1 MSNTVVVETLE
12 QLRPF
17 LNDKHV
23 IEIVQR
29 GKNKKFK
36 NFVKVA
42 LNELPQ
48 TEEKALVEN
57 AVNVLNKNL
66 QLNHRNLQLL
76 ANVAKS
82 QKLGL
87 LLNGLN
93 LCATCVGFAIMYAK
107 LDSMSA
113 EINQQIAK
121 VEKTV
126 KKVQDVQAGFE
137 FNKVLSDHT
146 DMLDCRKKQQPYSEE
161 KMRELVDNEYN
172 VLTMLISAFQM
183 DLSADKKNTIF
194 SIYSLL
200 SMLTVSLMYFDEV
213 YYQNNHEV
221 LGEGEV
227 WHTAHEKWM
236 GVYKT
241 LSEDWV
247 IEKLQ
252 DYGMFETNLTILGV
266 DVFYKGLLD
275 QVREERENV
284 EDNQALILA
293 LGDIEL
299 LHALQEK
306 SDREVKE
313 SIREAF
319 ENAGAES
326 DATVIQVAYDNAL
339 KLAAI
344 A

>member
-1 MSNTVVVETLE
+1 MSDTVVVKTLE
-12 QLRPF
+12 QLKPY
-17 LNDKHV
+17 LNDKGV
-23 IEIVQR
+23 IELVQR
-29 GKNKKFK
+29 AKNKKFK
-36 NFVKVA
+36 NFVKVT

-57 AVNVLNKNL
+57 AVNLLNKNL
-66 QLNHRNLQLL
+66 QLNSKNLRLL

-87 LLNGLN
+87 LLNGAN
-93 LCATCVGFAIMYAK
+93 LCATCAGFATMYAK
-107 LDSMSA
+107 LESMSA
-113 EINQQIAK
+113 EINQQIAR
-121 VEKTV
+121 VEETV
-126 KKVQDVQAGFE
+126 KKVQDVQTGFE

-146 DMLDCRKKQQPYSEE
+146 NMLDCRKKQQPYSEE
-161 KMRELVDNEYN
+161 KMRELVDTEYN

-183 DLSADKKNTIF
+183 DISADQKNTIF
-194 SIYSLL
+194 SIFSLL

-247 IEKLQ
+247 VEKLQ
-252 DYGMFETNLTILGV
+252 DYGMFETTLNTLGV
-266 DVFYKGLLD
+266 DVFYKGFLD
-275 QVREERENV
+275 QVREEKENI

-293 LGDIEL
+293 LGNIDL
-299 LHALQEK
+299 LHALQEN
-306 SDREVKE
+306 SDREVKDT
-313 SIREAF
+313 IREAF
-319 ENAGAES
+319 ENAGVET
-326 DATVIQVAYDNAL
+326 DETVVQGAYDNAL

>member
-1 MSNTVVVETLE
+1 MSDTVVVETLE
-12 QLRPF
+12 QLKPY

-48 TEEKALVEN
+48 TEEKALVQN

-66 QLNHRNLQLL
+66 QLNEKNLQLL
-76 ANVAKS
+76 ANVART
-82 QKLGL
+82 QKIGL

-93 LCATCVGFAIMYAK
+93 LCATCAGFAIMYEK
-107 LDSMSA
+107 LGSMSA

-172 VLTMLISAFQM
+172 VLTLLISAFQM
-183 DLSADKKNTIF
+183 DISADQKNTIF
-194 SIYSLL
+194 SIFSLL
-200 SMLTVSLMYFDEV
+200 SMLTISLMYFDEL
-213 YYQNNHEV
+213 YYENNHNV
-221 LGEGEV
+221 LGDGEI
-227 WHTAHEKWM
+227 WHTAHDKWM

-241 LSEDWV
+241 LSEDWMV
-247 IEKLQ
+247 EKLQ
-252 DYGMFETNLTILGV
+252 DYGVFDTSLNTLGV

-275 QVREERENV
+275 QVREEKENV
-284 EDNQALILA
+284 EDNQALIMA
-293 LGDIEL
+293 LGDIGL
-299 LHALQEK
+299 VHDLQEQT
-306 SDREVKE
+306 DHEVKE
-313 SIREAF
+313 TIKAAF
-319 ENAGAES
+319 ENAGAAF
-326 DATVIQVAYDNAL
+326 DAATVQSAYDNAL
-339 KLAAI
+339 KMAAI

>member
-12 QLRPF
+12 QLKPY
-17 LNDKHV
+17 LNDNHV

-29 GKNKKFK
+29 GKNKKFN

-57 AVNVLNKNL
+57 AVNLLNKNL
-66 QLNHRNLQLL
+66 QLNERNLQLL
-76 ANVAKS
+76 ANVAKT

-93 LCATCVGFAIMYAK
+93 LCSTCVGFAVMYAK

-121 VEKTV
+121 VERTV
-126 KKVQDVQAGFE
+126 KKVQDVQSGFE

-172 VLTMLISAFQM
+172 VLGMLISAFQM
-183 DLSADKKNTIF
+183 DISADQKNTIF
-194 SIYSLL
+194 SIFSLL
-200 SMLTVSLMYFDEV
+200 SMLTVSLMYFDEI
-213 YYQNNHEV
+213 YYKNNHEV
-221 LGEGEV
+221 LGAGEV

-241 LSEDWV
+241 LSEGWV

-252 DYGMFETNLTILGV
+252 DYGMFGTTLNTLGV
-266 DVFYKGLLD
+266 DVFYKSLLD

-293 LGDIEL
+293 LGDIDL
-299 LHALQEK
+299 LHTLQENT
-306 SDREVKE
+306 DREVKE
-313 SIREAF
+313 TIKAAF
-319 ENAGAES
+319 EKAGAES
-326 DATVIQVAYDNAL
+326 DVTVVQSAYDNVL

>member
-1 MSNTVVVETLE
+1 MNNTVVVETLE
-12 QLRPF
+12 QLKPY

-23 IEIVQR
+23 MEIVKR

-57 AVNVLNKNL
+57 AVNLINKNL
-66 QLNHRNLQLL
+66 QFNERNLQRL
-76 ANVAKS
+76 ANVAKR
-82 QKLGL
+82 QKIGL
-87 LLNGLN
+87 LFNGLN
-93 LCATCVGFAIMYAK
+93 LCATCVGFAVMYAK

-113 EINQQIAK
+113 EINHQIAK

-126 KKVQDVQAGFE
+126 KKVQDVKAGFE

-161 KMRELVDNEYN
+161 KMRKLVDSEYN
-172 VLTMLISAFQM
+172 VLTMLISAFRM
-183 DLSADKKNTIF
+183 DIASEKKNTIY

-200 SMLTVSLMYFDEV
+200 SMLTVSLMYFDEI

-221 LGEGEV
+221 LEAGEV

-236 GVYKT
+236 SVYKT
-241 LSEDWV
+241 LSDEWM

-252 DYGMFETNLTILGV
+252 DYGIFETNLPTLGV

-275 QVREERENV
+275 QVREEMENV

-293 LGDIEL
+293 LGDIDL
-299 LHALQEK
+299 VHALQEK
-306 SDREVKE
+306 TDHEVKE
-313 SIREAF
+313 TIKTAF
-319 ENAGAES
+319 ENAGSEFDSVAVQ
-326 DATVIQVAYDNAL
+326 TAYDNAL
-339 KLAAI
+339 KLAAL

>member
-1 MSNTVVVETLE
+1 MSNTVVVDTLE
-12 QLRPF
+12 QLKPY
-17 LNDKHV
+17 LNDKNV

-57 AVNVLNKNL
+57 AVNLLNKNL
-66 QLNHRNLQLL
+66 KLNERNLQLV
-76 ANVAKS
+76 ANVAKM

-93 LCATCVGFAIMYAK
+93 LCATCAGFAVMYAK

-172 VLTMLISAFQM
+172 VLTMLVSAFQK
-183 DLSADKKNTIF
+183 DISEDHKNTIF

-200 SMLTVSLMYFDEV
+200 SMLTVSLTYFDEV

-221 LGEGEV
+221 LGAGEV
-227 WHTAHEKWM
+227 WHAAHDKWM

-241 LSEDWV
+241 LSEDWM

-252 DYGMFETNLTILGV
+252 DYGMFETTLNTLGV
-266 DVFYKGLLD
+266 DVFYKGLIE
-275 QVREERENV
+275 QVREARENV
-284 EDNQALILA
+284 EDNQALVLA
-293 LGDIEL
+293 LGDIDL
-299 LHALQEK
+299 LHALNENT
-306 SDREVKE
+306 DRE
-313 SIREAF
+313 IRETIKSAF
-319 ENAGAES
+319 DNAGANS
-326 DATVIQVAYDNAL
+326 DATVVQGAYDNAL
-339 KLAAI
+339 RLAAI

>member
-1 MSNTVVVETLE
+1 MSKTVVVNALD
-12 QLRPF
+12 QLKPYM
-17 LNDKHV
+17 NDKKV
-23 IEIVQR
+23 VEIVLR
-29 GKNKKFK
+29 EKNKKFK
-36 NFVKVA
+36 NFVNVV

-57 AVNVLNKNL
+57 AVNLLNKNL
-66 QLNHRNLQLL
+66 HLNEGNFKLM
-76 ANVAKS
+76 AKAGKI

-93 LCATCVGFAIMYAK
+93 LCATCVGFAVMYAK

-113 EINQQIAK
+113 EINQQIAE

-126 KKVQDVQAGFE
+126 KKIQDIQTGFE
-137 FNKVLSDHT
+137 FNKILSDHT

-161 KMRELVDNEYN
+161 KMRKLVDNEYN

-183 DLSADKKNTIF
+183 DISEDQTNTIF

-221 LGEGEV
+221 LGSGEI

-252 DYGMFETNLTILGV
+252 DYGMFEANLNTLGV
-266 DVFYKGLLD
+266 DVFYKGLVD

-293 LGDIEL
+293 LGDIDL
-299 LHALQEK
+299 LHDLQEYT
-306 SDREVKE
+306 DREV
-313 SIREAF
+313 RETIKAAF
-319 ENAGAES
+319 DNAGKDS
-326 DATVIQVAYDNAL
+326 DATIVQDAYDNAL

>member
-12 QLRPF
+12 QLKPF

-48 TEEKALVEN
+48 TEEKALVQN

-66 QLNHRNLQLL
+66 QLNQRNLQLL

-183 DLSADKKNTIF
+183 DISADQKRSRSWQLPVHF
-194 SIYSLL
+194 PDL
-200 SMLTVSLMYFDEV
+200 SHRSQYTPA
-213 YYQNNHEV
+213 V
-221 LGEGEV
+221 LSHPRRPLPAS
-227 WHTAHEKWM
+227 W
-236 GVYKT
+236 
-241 LSEDWV
+241 
-247 IEKLQ
+247 
-252 DYGMFETNLTILGV
+252 
-266 DVFYKGLLD
+266 
-275 QVREERENV
+275 
-284 EDNQALILA
+284 
-293 LGDIEL
+293 
-299 LHALQEK
+299 
-306 SDREVKE
+306 
-313 SIREAF
+313 
-319 ENAGAES
+319 
-326 DATVIQVAYDNAL
+326 
-339 KLAAI
+339 
-344 A
+344 

>member
-12 QLRPF
+12 QLKPY

-48 TEEKALVEN
+48 TEDKALVEN
-57 AVNVLNKNL
+57 AVKLLNKDL
-66 QLNHRNLQLL
+66 QLNERNLELL
-76 ANVAKS
+76 ANVSKS

-93 LCATCVGFAIMYAK
+93 LCATCVGFAVMYAK

-121 VEKTV
+121 VEKTI
-126 KKVQDVQAGFE
+126 KKVQDVQTGFE

-172 VLTMLISAFQM
+172 VLTLLISALHM
-183 DLSADKKNTIF
+183 DISSDQKNTIF

-221 LGEGEV
+221 LGAGEI
-227 WHTAHEKWM
+227 WHTAHDKWM

-241 LSEDWV
+241 LSEGWI

-252 DYGMFETNLTILGV
+252 DYGVFETTLNTLGV
-266 DVFYKGLLD
+266 DVFYKGLLN
-275 QVREERENV
+275 QVRDEREIV

-293 LGDIEL
+293 LGDIAL
-299 LHALQEK
+299 LHTLQEK
-306 SDREVKE
+306 TDREVKE
-313 SIREAF
+313 TIKTAF

-326 DATVIQVAYDNAL
+326 DATAVKETYDNAL

>member
-1 MSNTVVVETLE
+1 MSDTVVVETLE
-12 QLRPF
+12 QLKPY

-48 TEEKALVEN
+48 TEEKALVQN

-66 QLNHRNLQLL
+66 QLNEKNLQLL
-76 ANVAKS
+76 ANVART
-82 QKLGL
+82 QKIGL

-93 LCATCVGFAIMYAK
+93 LCATCAGFAIMYEK

-161 KMRELVDNEYN
+161 KMRELVDNEY
-172 VLTMLISAFQM
+172 
-183 DLSADKKNTIF
+183 K
-194 SIYSLL
+194 
-200 SMLTVSLMYFDEV
+200 
-213 YYQNNHEV
+213 
-221 LGEGEV
+221 
-227 WHTAHEKWM
+227 
-236 GVYKT
+236 
-241 LSEDWV
+241 
-247 IEKLQ
+247 
-252 DYGMFETNLTILGV
+252 
-266 DVFYKGLLD
+266 
-275 QVREERENV
+275 
-284 EDNQALILA
+284 
-293 LGDIEL
+293 
-299 LHALQEK
+299 
-306 SDREVKE
+306 
-313 SIREAF
+313 
-319 ENAGAES
+319 
-326 DATVIQVAYDNAL
+326 
-339 KLAAI
+339 
-344 A
+344 

>member
-1 MSNTVVVETLE
+1 MSKEIIANTLE
-12 QLRPF
+12 QLKPY
-17 LNDKHV
+17 LNDKGV
-23 IEIVQR
+23 LEIVQR

-48 TEEKALVEN
+48 TEEKSLVEN

-66 QLNHRNLQLL
+66 RLNERNLQLL

-82 QKLGL
+82 QKIGL
-87 LLNGLN
+87 LFNGLN

-121 VEKTV
+121 VEKAV
-126 KKVQDVQAGFE
+126 KKVQDVQAGYE
-137 FNKVLSDHT
+137 FNKILSDHT

-161 KMRELVDNEYN
+161 KMRQLVDGEYN
-172 VLTMLISAFQM
+172 VLIMLISAFQL
-183 DLSADKKNTIF
+183 DVSADQKTTIF
-194 SIYSLL
+194 SIFSLL
-200 SMLTVSLMYFDEV
+200 SMLTVSLMYFDEI

-221 LGEGEV
+221 LGDGEV

-241 LSEDWV
+241 LSDDWFV
-247 IEKLQ
+247 EKLQ
-252 DYGMFETNLTILGV
+252 DYGMFETDLNTLGI
-266 DVFYKGLLD
+266 DVFYKGLLE
-275 QVREERENV
+275 QVKEERENV

-293 LGDIEL
+293 LEDIDL
-299 LHALQEK
+299 LHVLQEN
-306 SDREVKE
+306 SDREVRE
-313 SIREAF
+313 TIRSAF
-319 ENAGAES
+319 EDAGAEADMS
-326 DATVIQVAYDNAL
+326 VVNGAFDNAM